1 MATEQVSEQEIQFR
15 KRARRRLVGAI
26 ALVLLVVTVLPMIL
40 DDREDRTAQ
49 PEIAISIPS
58 KDEDFASKV
67 VPVEPLPAP
76 APQSDAQPVVP
87 IEKAQ
92 PQSGKQSEAAPENA
106 PTTVAEA
113 STEGAKQESP
123 SSASLAREATA
134 VTKSNVAEKSAAA
147 AGNFSV
153 QIGVFSDAANVKQLQ
168 DKLAAGGFTYYT
180 EKLSTA
186 TGSKIRLRAGPFA
199 SRPDA
204 EQARDA
210 LKTMGIPGIVVAG

>member
-1 MATEQVSEQEIQFR
+1 MATEQVSEQGIQFR

-49 PEIAISIPS
+49 PEIAINIPN
-58 KDEDFASKV
+58 KDEGFASKV
-67 VPVEPLPAP
+67 VPAEPAP
-76 APQSDAQPVVP
+76 APQADAQPVAPV
-87 IEKAQ
+87 EKAQ
-92 PQSGKQSEAAPENA
+92 PQPGKPMETVPETA
-106 PTTVAEA
+106 PTTAAVLP
-113 STEGAKQESP
+113 SEGAKQQ
-123 SSASLAREATA
+123 SASVASAQEATA
-134 VTKSNVAEKSAAA
+134 AVKSNVSENPAAA
-147 AGNFSV
+147 TGNFSV

-168 DKLAAGGFTYYT
+168 DKLAAGGFKYYT

-199 SRPDA
+199 SRSDA

-210 LKTMGIPGIVVAG
+210 LKAMGISGIVVAG

>member
-1 MATEQVSEQEIQFR
+1 
-15 KRARRRLVGAI
+15 
-26 ALVLLVVTVLPMIL
+26 MIL
-40 DDREDRTAQ
+40 DDREDRNAQ
-49 PEIAISIPS
+49 HEIAISIPS

-76 APQSDAQPVVP
+76 APQSDAQPVAP

>member
-15 KRARRRLVGAI
+15 KRARRRLVGAV

-49 PEIAISIPS
+49 PEIAISIPN
-58 KDEDFASKV
+58 KDGEFASKV

-76 APQSDAQPVVP
+76 APQVDAQPVVP
-87 IEKAQ
+87 VEKAQ
-92 PQSGKQSEAAPENA
+92 PQPGKQLETVPDTA
-106 PTTVAEA
+106 PTTAAVLPAE
-113 STEGAKQESP
+113 GVKQEGTSG
-123 SSASLAREATA
+123 AALAQEATA
-134 VTKSNVAEKSAAA
+134 VTKSNVSEKPAAA

-168 DKLAAGGFTYYT
+168 DKLAAGGFKYYT

-199 SRPDA
+199 SRSDA

-210 LKTMGIPGIVVAG
+210 LKAMGISGIVVGG